1 MEMALYIGTAIL
13 TIAWSVWTYLT
24 WSDRARLE
32 DYTGKRFYL
41 IASPSSYFLLLALAG
56 WQRVQMIRLD
66 LIGLAVYDILIVLCW
81 ILLLIARSLKASQ
94 FKKMYIRLLVV
105 FNIVAV
111 LLVGGVFLIRL
122 FPPLLIRI
130 SDFINQGI
138 RLDFFK
144 FAWIGLDPET
154 HERDFISMA
163 NKILIALF
171 SYIPITVLRTLYTH
185 RQISRQRRW
194 VTMEI
199 NALKRK
205 IEQLERKQKE

>member
-24 WSDRARLE
+24 WSDRSRLE

-56 WQRVQMIRLD
+56 WQRVQVIRLD

-81 ILLLIARSLKASQ
+81 ILLLIARGLKASQ
-94 FKKMYIRLLVV
+94 FKKMYIRVLAV

-111 LLVGGVFLIRL
+111 LLVGGVFLVRL
-122 FPPLLIRI
+122 FPPLLIRV
-130 SDFINQGI
+130 SDFITQGI

-185 RQISRQRRW
+185 RQISRQRKW
-194 VTMEI
+194 ITTEI

-205 IEQLERKQKE
+205 IEQLENKHKE

>member
-1 MEMALYIGTAIL
+1 M
-13 TIAWSVWTYLT
+13 
-24 WSDRARLE
+24 
-32 DYTGKRFYL
+32 
-41 IASPSSYFLLLALAG
+41 
-56 WQRVQMIRLD
+56 
-66 LIGLAVYDILIVLCW
+66 
-81 ILLLIARSLKASQ
+81 
-94 FKKMYIRLLVV
+94 
-105 FNIVAV
+105 AV

-122 FPPLLIRI
+122 FPPLLIRV
-130 SDFINQGI
+130 SDFITQGI

-185 RQISRQRRW
+185 RQISRQRKW
-194 VTMEI
+194 VTTEI

-205 IEQLERKQKE
+205 IEQLENKHKE

>member
-24 WSDRARLE
+24 WSDRSRLE

-41 IASPSSYFLLLALAG
+41 IASPSGYFLLLALAG

-66 LIGLAVYDILIVLCW
+66 LIGLAVYDVLIVLCW
-81 ILLLIARSLKASQ
+81 IILLISRGLKSSQ
-94 FKKMYIRLLVV
+94 FKKMYISVLAA
-105 FNIVAV
+105 FNIIAV
-111 LLVGGVFLIRL
+111 LLVTGVFLIRL
-122 FPPLLIRI
+122 FPPLLIRVTN
-130 SDFINQGI
+130 FINQGV
-138 RLDFFK
+138 RLEFFK

-185 RQISRQRRW
+185 RQIIRQRKW
-194 VTMEI
+194 ITMEI
-199 NALKRK
+199 NELKHK
-205 IEQLERKQKE
+205 IEQLENKDKD